1 MPTSDMVPK
10 MIREGRT
17 SERATPRAKEINGLE
32 DFPKDK
38 NGAHYQNILYLQDR
52 EPSHESEFS
61 ECCRPVTAVCLPIF
75 LLQNMNVYPVPVLLG
90 GQRGRPR

>member
-1 MPTSDMVPK
+1 

-17 SERATPRAKEINGLE
+17 SERAMPQAEEIGLE

-38 NGAHYQNILYLQDR
+38 NGAQCRNILCLQGR

-61 ECCRPVTAVCLPIF
+61 ECSRLITAMCLPIF
-75 LLQNMNVYPVPVLLG
+75 LLQNMNVYHPVPVLLG
-90 GQRGRPR
+90 GQGGRHR